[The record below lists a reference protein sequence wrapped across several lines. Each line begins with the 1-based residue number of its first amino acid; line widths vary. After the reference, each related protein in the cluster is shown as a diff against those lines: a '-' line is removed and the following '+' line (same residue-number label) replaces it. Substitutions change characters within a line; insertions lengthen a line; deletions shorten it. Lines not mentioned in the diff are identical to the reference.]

1 MAYRAKKK
9 SVGSKILVWICLLAI
24 VASSAIGIVYY
35 IIAM

>member
-9 SVGSKILVWICLLAI
+9 SVGSKICLLAI
-24 VASSAIGIVYY
+24 VASSAIGIIYY